1 MTTRKARQTDAA
13 LSTTGMTSLLLLGAW
28 CGAALASTEIPA
40 PCPEPGKQT
49 EASLHEILDGDKVTS
64 PNIRTIDSS
73 DVATPPPLSDTASE
87 QSIDEH
93 DSENDHKDAVS
104 TSSELPAITA
114 RLPGISSSELPR
126 FRRHMFR
133 TDI

>member
-1 MTTRKARQTDAA
+1 MA
-13 LSTTGMTSLLLLGAW
+13 SLLLLGAW
-28 CGAALASTEIPA
+28 CGSALASTEIQS
-40 PCPEPGKQT
+40 PCPEPSEQS

-64 PNIRTIDSS
+64 PTIRTIDSS
-73 DVATPPPLSDTASE
+73 DAVTPPPLADTASE
-87 QSIDEH
+87 QAIDEH
-93 DSENDHKDAVS
+93 DSENAHKDAAS
-104 TSSELPAITA
+104 SSSEIPEITA